1 MVRWNAVE
9 DTRGLYLCNVF
20 YTEPMQQQR
29 IAGTRTETEEGASV
43 NFVFT
48 GVLFDSRLS
57 RMKDFTNK
65 YHIYIHVAIVKAKLT
80 NLRSKLTDVEKDN
93 WMYEKPRY
101 THQ

>member
-29 IAGTRTETEEGASV
+29 IAGKRTETEEGASV

-65 YHIYIHVAIVKAKLT
+65 YNIYIYIYPCSYCKGEIDKF
-80 NLRSKLTDVEKDN
+80 EKQVD
-93 WMYEKPRY
+93 
-101 THQ
+101 